1 MLALATLA
9 ILARSRIVR
18 SNQRGYVAVTPVQRA
33 GRYQVM
39 EATAMAKA
47 PEKTAAAPN
56 PKKSRRKPAT
66 SANGA
71 PTAKIEALA
80 PFRAAPGDN
89 ALTTNQ
95 GVPIADN
102 ENSLRAG
109 ERGPTLLEDFILRE
123 KITHFDH
130 ERIPERVVHAR
141 GAAAHGYFQVYE
153 SMADVTRATF
163 LHDPAVK
170 TPVFVRFSTVGGSR
184 GSADTARDVRGF
196 AVKFYT
202 SDGNFDLVGNN
213 MPVFFIQDA
222 IKFPDF
228 VHAVKPEPHNEIPQA
243 SSAHDSLWDFVS
255 LTLES
260 SHMMMWLMSDRA
272 IPRSFAM
279 MEGFGVHTF
288 RLINAQNEA
297 RYVKFHWKP
306 KLGVHSLVWDEAQK
320 IAGKDPDFHRRDL
333 FERIEAGQFPEWEL
347 GLQLFGDEEAD
358 AFDFDILD
366 PTKLIPEE
374 LVPVQRIGKMV
385 LDRNPDSYFA
395 ETEQVAFCTSH
406 LVPGI
411 GFTNDPLL
419 QGRNFSYLDTQLSR
433 LGGPNFHEIPINRP
447 ICPFSNGQ
455 RDGMHRMTIDVGNT
469 SYSPNSLDDNLPAPR
484 TVEDGAFATYPARV
498 DGIMRR
504 VRSASFDDHFSQ
516 ATLFWNSMSAV
527 EKQHIIDAFSF
538 ELAKVQHAEIRE
550 RVVNAM
556 LAHIDTGLAGAV
568 AGNLGL
574 AAPSAAANG
583 KPAARKPG
591 KNGNGAA
598 GATASLASPLLSQL
612 NANTGVIGDITG
624 RKVAV
629 LVADGSSA
637 GDVETIANALEE
649 AGAQA
654 LVVAAKLGEVA
665 GDGGPIAVDHR
676 IITMPAV
683 VFDAVY
689 IPGGAQA
696 ASTLAASSLARNFVA
711 EAFAH
716 AKAIASS
723 EDGALVLDEAGIPQ
737 RDAAIEGVVIG
748 DADAIS
754 ADFVEAIGLHRAW
767 GRAEL
772 EPIPA

>member
-1 MLALATLA
+1 
-9 ILARSRIVR
+9 
-18 SNQRGYVAVTPVQRA
+18 
-33 GRYQVM
+33 
-39 EATAMAKA
+39 
-47 PEKTAAAPN
+47 
-56 PKKSRRKPAT
+56 
-66 SANGA
+66 
-71 PTAKIEALA
+71 
-80 PFRAAPGDN
+80 
-89 ALTTNQ
+89 
-95 GVPIADN
+95 
-102 ENSLRAG
+102 
-109 ERGPTLLEDFILRE
+109 
-123 KITHFDH
+123 
-130 ERIPERVVHAR
+130 
-141 GAAAHGYFQVYE
+141 
-153 SMADVTRATF
+153 
-163 LHDPAVK
+163 
-170 TPVFVRFSTVGGSR
+170 
-184 GSADTARDVRGF
+184 VRGF

-202 SDGNFDLVGNN
+202 PDGNFDLVGNN

-272 IPRSFAM
+272 IPRSFAT
-279 MEGFGVHTF
+279 MEGFGIHTF
-288 RLINAQNEA
+288 RLINARGEA

-333 FERIEAGQFPEWEL
+333 FESIAAGQFPEWEL
-347 GLQLFGDEEAD
+347 GLQLFGDKEAD
-358 AFDFDILD
+358 AFGFDILD

-374 LVPVQRIGKMV
+374 VVPVRRVGKMV

-455 RDGMHRMTIDVGNT
+455 RDGLHRMTIDVGNA
-469 SYSPNSLDDNLPAPR
+469 SYSPNSLDGNLPEPR

-498 DGIMRR
+498 DGVMRR

-516 ATLFWNSMSAV
+516 ATMFWNSMSGV

-538 ELAKVQHAEIRE
+538 ELAKVNRAEIRE
-550 RVVNAM
+550 RVVSAM
-556 LAHIDTGLAGAV
+556 LAHIDAGLARAV
-568 AGNLGL
+568 AANLGL
-574 AAPSAAANG
+574 AAPATNG
-583 KPAARKPG
+583 KPVAKTRGG
-591 KNGNGAA
+591 KANGASA
-598 GATASLASPLLSQL
+598 GTNPSASPLLSQL
-612 NANTGVIGDITG
+612 NAQTGLQGDVTG
-624 RKVAV
+624 RKVAI

-637 GDVETIANALEE
+637 RDVSTISGALED
-649 AGAQA
+649 AGAHA
-654 LVVAAKLGEVA
+654 LVIAAKLGVVA
-665 GDGGPIAVDHR
+665 GDGGAIPIDHR
-676 IITMPAV
+676 FVTMPAV

-689 IPGGAQA
+689 LPSGSDA
-696 ASTLAASSLARNFVA
+696 AATLAASSLARNFVA

-723 EDGALVLDEAGIPQ
+723 DDGAIVLREAGIPQ
-737 RDAAIEGVVIG
+737 GDEEVEGILIG
-748 DADAIS
+748 DARSIAAEFI
-754 ADFVEAIGLHRAW
+754 EAIGRHRAW
-767 GRAEL
+767 GRTEL
-772 EPIPA
+772 EPVAM

>member
-1 MLALATLA
+1 
-9 ILARSRIVR
+9 
-18 SNQRGYVAVTPVQRA
+18 
-33 GRYQVM
+33 
-39 EATAMAKA
+39 MAKA
-47 PEKTAAAPN
+47 PQKRATPPRATKKNRRKAAP
-56 PKKSRRKPAT
+56 T
-66 SANGA
+66 TANA

-153 SMADVTRATF
+153 SMADITRAEF
-163 LHDPAVK
+163 LQDPAVK
-170 TPVFVRFSTVGGSR
+170 TPVFARFSTVGGSR

-196 AVKFYT
+196 SVKFYT
-202 SDGNFDLVGNN
+202 PAGNFDLVGNN

-260 SHMMMWLMSDRA
+260 SHMVMWLMSDRA
-272 IPRSFAM
+272 IPRSYAT

-288 RLINAQNEA
+288 RLINARGEA

-347 GLQLFGDEEAD
+347 GLQLFGDKEAD
-358 AFDFDILD
+358 AFGFDILD

-455 RDGMHRMTIDVGNT
+455 RDGFHRMTIDVGNA

-498 DGIMRR
+498 DGVMRR

-516 ATLFWNSMSAV
+516 ATMFWNSMSAV

-538 ELAKVQHAEIRE
+538 ELAKVNRTEIRE
-550 RVVNAM
+550 RVVSAM
-556 LAHIDTGLAGAV
+556 LTQIDGGLARAV
-568 AGNLGL
+568 AANLGL
-574 AAPSAAANG
+574 AEPSSTANG
-583 KPAARKPG
+583 KAKAPRG
-591 KNGNGAA
+591 KSNGASNGAA
-598 GATASLASPLLSQL
+598 PLASPLLSQL
-612 NANTGVIGDITG
+612 NVETGVIGDVTG
-624 RKVAV
+624 RNVAI

-637 GDVETIANALEE
+637 DDVETIAAALQD
-649 AGAQA
+649 AGAHA
-654 LVVAAKLGEVA
+654 LVVSAKLGEVA
-665 GDGGPIAVDHR
+665 GDGGTIPVDHR
-676 IITMPAV
+676 FVTMPAV

-689 IPGGAQA
+689 LPGGADA
-696 ASTLAASSLARNFVA
+696 ATTLAASSDARNFVA

-723 EDGALVLDEAGIPQ
+723 DDGALVLREAGIPQ
-737 RDAAIEGVVIG
+737 SDGADEGVVVG
-748 DADAIS
+748 DAEAI
-754 ADFVEAIGLHRAW
+754 AAGFIEAIGRHRAW
-767 GRAEL
+767 GRAQL

>member
-1 MLALATLA
+1 
-9 ILARSRIVR
+9 
-18 SNQRGYVAVTPVQRA
+18 
-33 GRYQVM
+33 
-39 EATAMAKA
+39 MAKA
-47 PEKTAAAPN
+47 TQKRVAPS
-56 PKKSRRKPAT
+56 PAKKKSRSKAAT
-66 SANGA
+66 TNGA
-71 PTAKIEALA
+71 PTAKIAALA
-80 PFRAAPGDN
+80 PFRAAPGDG

-153 SMADVTRATF
+153 SMANVTRAAF
-163 LHDPAVK
+163 LQDPKTK
-170 TPVFVRFSTVGGSR
+170 TPVFARFSTVGGSR

-202 SDGNFDLVGNN
+202 EDGNFDLVGNN

-222 IKFPDF
+222 IKFPDLI
-228 VHAVKPEPHNEIPQA
+228 HAVKPEPHNEIPQA
-243 SSAHDSLWDFVS
+243 SSAHDSFWDFVS

-260 SHMMMWLMSDRA
+260 SHTVMWLMSDRA
-272 IPRSFAM
+272 IPRSLAM

-288 RLINAQNEA
+288 RLINAKGES
-297 RYVKFHWKP
+297 RYVKFRWKP

-333 FERIEAGQFPEWEL
+333 FERIEAGQYPEWEL
-347 GLQLFGDEEAD
+347 GLQLFGDDEAD
-358 AFDFDILD
+358 SFGFDILD

-374 LVPVQRIGKMV
+374 IVPVQRIGKMV

-447 ICPFSNGQ
+447 VCPFGNGQ
-455 RDGMHRMTIDVGNT
+455 RDGLHRMTIDIGNAA
-469 SYSPNSLDDNLPAPR
+469 YSPNSLDGDLPATR

-498 DGIMRR
+498 DGVMRR

-516 ATLFWNSMSAV
+516 ATLFWNSMSDV
-527 EKQHIIDAFSF
+527 EREHIIDAFSF
-538 ELAKVQHAEIRE
+538 ELAKVDRREIRE
-550 RVVNAM
+550 RVVSAM
-556 LAHIDTGLAGAV
+556 LAPIDAGLAHAV
-568 AGNLGL
+568 AANLGL
-574 AAPSAAANG
+574 EAPPPATNG
-583 KPAARKPG
+583 KPRTKSARG
-591 KNGNGAA
+591 KSNGASN
-598 GATASLASPLLSQL
+598 GRTSLASPLLSQL
-612 NANTGVIGDITG
+612 NPETGVHGDITG
-624 RKVAV
+624 RKVAI

-637 GDVETIANALEE
+637 VDVQTMASALED

-654 LVVAAKLGEVA
+654 LVIAARLGEVV
-665 GDGGPIAVDHR
+665 GDGGVIPVDHR
-676 IITMPAV
+676 FVTMPAV

-689 IPGGAQA
+689 LPGGAEA
-696 ASTLAASSLARNFVA
+696 ASALGASSLARNFVA

-723 EDGALVLDEAGIPQ
+723 EVGALVLREAGIPQ
-737 RDAAIEGVVIG
+737 RDEGLDGVVIG
-748 DADAIS
+748 DATAIAADFIDAI
-754 ADFVEAIGLHRAW
+754 GRHRAW
-767 GRAEL
+767 GRAQL
-772 EPIPA
+772 EVLV

>member
-1 MLALATLA
+1 
-9 ILARSRIVR
+9 
-18 SNQRGYVAVTPVQRA
+18 
-33 GRYQVM
+33 
-39 EATAMAKA
+39 MAKA
-47 PEKTAAAPN
+47 PQKRVAPSPAKKKIRSKAA
-56 PKKSRRKPAT
+56 T
-66 SANGA
+66 TNGA
-71 PTAKIEALA
+71 PTAKIKALA
-80 PFRAAPGDN
+80 PFRAAPGDG

-153 SMADVTRATF
+153 SMANVTRAAF
-163 LHDPAVK
+163 LQDPKAK
-170 TPVFVRFSTVGGSR
+170 TPVFARFSTVGGSR

-202 SDGNFDLVGNN
+202 EDGNFDLVGNN

-228 VHAVKPEPHNEIPQA
+228 IHAVKPEPHNEIPQA

-260 SHMMMWLMSDRA
+260 SHTVMWLMSDRA
-272 IPRSFAM
+272 IPRSLAM

-288 RLINAQNEA
+288 RLINAKGES

-306 KLGVHSLVWDEAQK
+306 KLGVHSLLWDEAQK

-333 FERIEAGQFPEWEL
+333 FERIEAGQYPEWEL
-347 GLQLFGDEEAD
+347 GLQLFGDDEAD
-358 AFDFDILD
+358 AFGFDILD

-374 LVPVQRIGKMV
+374 IVPVQRIGKMV

-447 ICPFSNGQ
+447 VCPFSNGQ
-455 RDGMHRMTIDVGNT
+455 RDGLHRMTIDVGNAA
-469 SYSPNSLDDNLPAPR
+469 YSPNSLDGDLPAPR

-498 DGIMRR
+498 DGVMRR
-504 VRSASFDDHFSQ
+504 IRSASFDDHFSQ
-516 ATLFWNSMSAV
+516 ATLFWNSMSGV
-527 EKQHIIDAFSF
+527 EKQHIVDAFSF
-538 ELAKVQHAEIRE
+538 ELAKVNRAEIRE
-550 RVVNAM
+550 RVVSAM
-556 LAHIDTGLAGAV
+556 LAPIDAGLAGAV
-568 AGNLGL
+568 AANLGL
-574 AAPSAAANG
+574 AAPPSATNG
-583 KPAARKPG
+583 KPRAKTARG
-591 KNGNGAA
+591 KSNGASN
-598 GATASLASPLLSQL
+598 GTTSLASPLLSQL
-612 NANTGVIGDITG
+612 NPQTGVLGDITG
-624 RKVAV
+624 RKVAI
-629 LVADGSSA
+629 LVADGTSA
-637 GDVETIANALEE
+637 DDVETMSSALED

-654 LVVAAKLGEVA
+654 VVVAAKLGEVA
-665 GDGGPIAVDHR
+665 GDGGGIRVDHR
-676 IITMPAV
+676 FVTMPAV

-689 IPGGAQA
+689 LPGGAEA
-696 ASTLAASSLARNFVA
+696 ASALGASSVARNFVA

-723 EDGALVLDEAGIPQ
+723 EDGALLLREAGIPQ
-737 RDAAIEGVVIG
+737 RDESLDGVVIG
-748 DADAIS
+748 DAATIA
-754 ADFVEAIGLHRAW
+754 ADFIESIGRHRAW
-767 GRAEL
+767 GRAQL
-772 EPIPA
+772 EVPA

>member
-1 MLALATLA
+1 
-9 ILARSRIVR
+9 
-18 SNQRGYVAVTPVQRA
+18 
-33 GRYQVM
+33 
-39 EATAMAKA
+39 MAKA
-47 PEKTAAAPN
+47 PQKRATPPATANAKRRKTASTIA
-56 PKKSRRKPAT
+56 SEAT
-66 SANGA
+66 
-71 PTAKIEALA
+71 TKIEALA
-80 PFRAAPGDN
+80 PFRAAPGDS

-153 SMADVTRATF
+153 SMADVTRAVF
-163 LHDPAVK
+163 LQDPAVK
-170 TPVFVRFSTVGGSR
+170 TPVFARFSTVGGSR

-202 SDGNFDLVGNN
+202 PDGNFDLVGNN

-272 IPRSFAM
+272 IPRSFST
-279 MEGFGVHTF
+279 MEGFGVQTF
-288 RLINAQNEA
+288 RLINAQGES

-333 FERIEAGQFPEWEL
+333 FESIAAGQFPEWEL
-347 GLQLFGDEEAD
+347 GLQLFGDKEAD
-358 AFDFDILD
+358 AFGFDILD

-374 LVPVQRIGKMV
+374 IVPVQRIGKMV

-447 ICPFSNGQ
+447 VCPFSNGQ
-455 RDGMHRMTIDVGNT
+455 RDGLHRMTIDVGNAA
-469 SYSPNSLDDNLPAPR
+469 YSPNSLDENLPAPR

-498 DGIMRR
+498 DGVMRR

-516 ATLFWNSMSAV
+516 ATMFWNSMSPV

-538 ELAKVQHAEIRE
+538 ELAKVNRAEIRE
-550 RVVNAM
+550 RVVTDM
-556 LAHIDTGLAGAV
+556 LTPIDVELARAV
-568 AGNLGL
+568 AINLGL
-574 AAPSAAANG
+574 ADLPSIPNR
-583 KPAARKPG
+583 KPATKTPRG
-591 KNGNGAA
+591 KSNGASN
-598 GATASLASPLLSQL
+598 GTASASSPLLSQL
-612 NANTGVIGDITG
+612 DPATGVLGDITG
-624 RKVAV
+624 RKVAI

-637 GDVETIANALEE
+637 GDVETIADALSD
-649 AGAQA
+649 AGAHA
-654 LVVAAKLGEVA
+654 LVLSAKLGEIA
-665 GDGGPIAVDHR
+665 GDGGAIHVDHR
-676 IITMPAV
+676 LVTMPAV

-689 IPGGAQA
+689 LPGGDA
-696 ASTLAASSLARNFVA
+696 AAATLAASSDARNFVA

-723 EDGALVLDEAGIPQ
+723 DAGAIVLREAGVPQ
-737 RDAAIEGVVIG
+737 NEGAQEGVVIG
-748 DADAIS
+748 DAEAI
-754 ADFVEAIGLHRAW
+754 ADDFIEAIGRHRAW
-767 GRAEL
+767 GRTQL